1 MSTFISGVPNPNTTR
16 RPPKTNPQEMMRL
29 KEEAIRS
36 GKLKPKIPPKRKE
49 ELEAMVQQRRD
60 DIKIKI
66 PAFVDNLPSTDFHP
80 ILGEGI
86 TIAEVLGNK
95 PPMRKPN
102 KGTKFIIGA
111 TIEK

>member
-1 MSTFISGVPNPNTTR
+1 MSTFLTGVPNPNT
-16 RPPKTNPQEMMRL
+16 RPPKRP
-29 KEEAIRS
+29 S
-36 GKLKPKIPPKRKE
+36 
-49 ELEAMVQQRRD
+49 
-60 DIKIKI
+60 IKI

-86 TIAEVLGNK
+86 TIAGVLGNK

>member
-1 MSTFISGVPNPNTTR
+1 MSTFISGVPNPNTKPRR
-16 RPPKTNPQEMMRL
+16 RPRP
-29 KEEAIRS
+29 
-36 GKLKPKIPPKRKE
+36 PPKPNLTKE

-66 PAFVDNLPSTDFHP
+66 PAFIDNLPSTDFHP

-102 KGTKFIIGA
+102 RGTKFIIGA

>member
-1 MSTFISGVPNPNTTR
+1 MSTFISGVANPNTTR
-16 RPPKTNPQEMMRL
+16 RPPK
-29 KEEAIRS
+29 
-36 GKLKPKIPPKRKE
+36 IPPKRPRDGTARPMGKFTKE
-49 ELEAMVQQRRD
+49 ELEAMVQQRRNE
-60 DIKIKI
+60 IKIKI

-86 TIAEVLGNK
+86 TIAGILGNK

>member
-1 MSTFISGVPNPNTTR
+1 MSTFISGVPNPNI
-16 RPPKTNPQEMMRL
+16 PKTPIPNIKPT
-29 KEEAIRS
+29 
-36 GKLKPKIPPKRKE
+36 KPKTKE

>member
-1 MSTFISGVPNPNTTR
+1 MSTFISGVANPNTR
-16 RPPKTNPQEMMRL
+16 PRQPPKP
-29 KEEAIRS
+29 
-36 GKLKPKIPPKRKE
+36 KLTKE
-49 ELEAMVQQRRD
+49 ELEAMVQQRID

-102 KGTKFIIGA
+102 RGTKFIIGA